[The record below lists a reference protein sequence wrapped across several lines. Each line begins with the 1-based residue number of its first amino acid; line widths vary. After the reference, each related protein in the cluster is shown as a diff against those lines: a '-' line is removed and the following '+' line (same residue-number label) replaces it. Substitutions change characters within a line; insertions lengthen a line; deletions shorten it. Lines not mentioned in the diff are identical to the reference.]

1 MKYPFTPLSAH
12 VPLSSALS
20 CATMRYPGGANGV
33 LLKSKLLQSS
43 SYADFAGLIQ
53 DGLSMFS
60 VSTATGN
67 TLSHWFFGNVGSHL
81 YNTDMK
87 WFFNVCI
94 PLSAAIVL

>member
-1 MKYPFTPLSAH
+1 MKYPFTSWSAN
-12 VPLSSALS
+12 VPLSCALS
-20 CATMRYPGGANGV
+20 CATMRHPSGVNGV
-33 LLKSKLLQSS
+33 LLKLKLPQSS
-43 SYADFAGLIQ
+43 LYADFAGLIQ

-67 TLSHWFFGNVGSHL
+67 TLSHWFFGNVGSHP